1 MTTLMAP
8 TKVATD
14 ALTDLVHTAR
24 SRGWEAKRA
33 GLTHT
38 AYALMRLA
46 ADLDAVRTRL
56 VEDGPDYLDAAWAF
70 IDAGRRMITENIAK
84 LDREVADRARS

>member
-1 MTTLMAP
+1 MTALLSP

-14 ALTDLVHTAR
+14 ALSDLVHTAR
-24 SRGWEAKRA
+24 SRGLEAKRA
-33 GLTHT
+33 GMIHT

-46 ADLDAVRTRL
+46 ADLDGARTRL

-70 IDAGRRMITENIAK
+70 IDAGRRMVADNIAK
-84 LDREVADRARS
+84 LERELSSRARA

>member
-1 MTTLMAP
+1 MTTLMNP

-24 SRGWEAKRA
+24 ARGWEAKRA
-33 GLTHT
+33 GLVHT

-46 ADLDAVRTRL
+46 ADLDGARTRL

-70 IDAGRRMITENIAK
+70 IDAGRRMVAENIAK
-84 LDREVADRARS
+84 LNRELDDRARS